1 MANRRSIGSINE
13 STGDTPS
20 EDSFE
25 GWFELACQLASSS
38 RLNEAERAMVV
49 ALEIH
54 DNYPK
59 AWAILSAIYLAL
71 GKETDAERAGKK
83 AIAQCIELKTTW
95 PRFRSVILS
104 SGIKKGKD
112 WRSPRRV
119 LLDEEATSAWGDM
132 LVVLGKSVTDEV
144 EESVQ
149 QEEVETIGEHDEI
162 DHEEAVEEIPEET
175 HVEKAI
181 TPSISS
187 KKVEGLTKFEIELL
201 RPKSEV
207 MDQKIEEAKT
217 EPKKEAL
224 PTFSSKKVVDVTKK
238 YDEQPAPKVIMPKEI
253 AAEAPKSSSSW
264 LTAAE
269 ESSSSWF
276 TAAEAQL
283 KKGNL
288 EEAERAYA
296 RGLAIDPENSEAW
309 TRIGSLRLNK
319 GNLKD
324 AEDALRVATKHSHRN
339 TNAWYL
345 LGVCLQKQD
354 KWDEALIALRTASN
368 LDQNREDIW
377 FRLGESEFN
386 IGHYQDAA
394 RSFLRTLRIS
404 SDHKEAMFY
413 LAMCMER
420 RGNRQHALSLF
431 IKLFN
436 TGDLPSDMLERM
448 AGAFERLNRP
458 AEAREARRRAA
469 LARKLGS

>member
-1 MANRRSIGSINE
+1 VANRRRNGSIDE
-13 STGDTPS
+13 SMGHTPS

-38 RLNEAERAMVV
+38 QLNEAERAMIV
-49 ALEIH
+49 ALEIR
-54 DNYPK
+54 DKYPK
-59 AWAILSAIYLAL
+59 AWAILSAIYLAQ
-71 GKETDAERAGKK
+71 GKETDAEKAGKK
-83 AIAQCIELKTTW
+83 AIVLCIELKTTW

-104 SGIKKGKD
+104 NGIKKGKD

-119 LLDEEATSAWGDM
+119 LLNDEATSTWGDM
-132 LVVLGKSVTDEV
+132 LVVLGKQTNGEDEV
-144 EESVQ
+144 QIKQEKAELIEEQ
-149 QEEVETIGEHDEI
+149 DETESDT
-162 DHEEAVEEIPEET
+162 AVEEIPEKT
-175 HVEKAI
+175 HEAKAVI
-181 TPSISS
+181 PSISS

-207 MDQKIEEAKT
+207 IDQRIEETQA

-238 YDEQPAPKVIMPKEI
+238 YDDQPTPEAIKPKEI
-253 AAEAPKSSSSW
+253 PAEAPKSSSSW

-269 ESSSSWF
+269 ESSSSLF
-276 TAAEAQL
+276 NAAEFQL

-288 EEAERAYA
+288 EEAEKAYA

-309 TRIGSLRLNK
+309 TRLGSLRLKK
-319 GNLKD
+319 GNLKE

-345 LGVCLQKQD
+345 LGVCLQKQS
-354 KWDEALIALRTASN
+354 KWDEALIVLRTACN

-386 IGHYQDAA
+386 IGQYQDAA

-404 SDHKEAMFY
+404 PDHKEAMFY

-431 IKLFN
+431 IKLLN

-458 AEAREARRRAA
+458 AEAREARRRAV